1 MFKSDG
7 INYDNVKP
15 KSNLLSSKK
24 INFHD
29 KKDLIKNVEKEKNI
43 LFSKKSNLIFF
54 LLCISFSLFISFNIF
69 KVTYNKEVNSS
80 TVQGKIKINRGKIL
94 DRNNEIIATS
104 IDTNDLYVDIK
115 KSLDKEK
122 LKNVLSE
129 IFEDKESAFFER
141 IFNKE
146 QYSLIKK
153 DISPTDLI
161 N

>member
-7 INYDNVKP
+7 INYDNVRP
-15 KSNLLSSKK
+15 KANFLSSKR

-29 KKDLIKNVEKEKNI
+29 KKDLIKNMKREKSI
-43 LFSKKSNLIFF
+43 RFSKKSNLIFF
-54 LLCISFSLFISFNIF
+54 LLCISFSLFISFNIL
-69 KVTYNKEVNSS
+69 KITYKKEINPI
-80 TVQGKIKINRGKIL
+80 TVQGKIPINRGKIL

-122 LKNVLSE
+122 LKNFLSE
-129 IFEDKESAFFER
+129 IFEDKDSTFLER

-146 QYSLIKK
+146 HG
-153 DISPTDLI
+153 
-161 N
+161 